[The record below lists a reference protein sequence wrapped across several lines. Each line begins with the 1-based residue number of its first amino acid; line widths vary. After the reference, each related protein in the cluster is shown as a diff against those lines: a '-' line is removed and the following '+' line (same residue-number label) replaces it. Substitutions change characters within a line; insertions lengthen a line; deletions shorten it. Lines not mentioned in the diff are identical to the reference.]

1 MIRLLHLTVLLTIVL
16 SSMANVFGQ
25 ELEVKSGFW
34 RLSYYEND
42 EEVGKERFLETL
54 RTDTEANLFWKKAKT
69 SETLAYTS
77 LVLGTG
83 FGIWNYRNI
92 SNNEVNILSA
102 IGGIVTSAAAL
113 VFLIRTSKNK
123 TKAVATY
130 NRNIKK
136 GTALKVRPSSKGLGL
151 ALVFQ

>member
-1 MIRLLHLTVLLTIVL
+1 MIRLLHLTVLLTFVL

-25 ELEVKSGFW
+25 ELEIKSGFW
-34 RLSYYEND
+34 RLSYCQND

-54 RTDTEANLFWKKAKT
+54 RTDTEANLLWKKAKT

-92 SNNEVNILSA
+92 SNYDVNALSA

-113 VFLIRTSKNK
+113 VFLIRTSTNK

-136 GTALKVRPSSKGLGL
+136 GTALKVRPLSKGLGL